1 MSFKIC
7 NLASGSGG
15 NCTYIE
21 TENSAILVDCG
32 LGPRQLKWRLES
44 REIRAEKIRA
54 IFVTHEHLDHI
65 GGAYKFAEKH
75 KIPVYLT
82 EGSWRGAT
90 KTSKGGAQSIWIK
103 PEEKIAIDGLAVT
116 PFAISHDTHEPVAY
130 RVESDEKSAIILTD
144 TGTMDQMDFQ
154 NFSDLDFLLIEA
166 NHDEIML
173 QNGPYHDFLKRRVL
187 GDLGHLS
194 NRQAGSWIQRILGA
208 NKNLKQIVLGHLS
221 EKNNTPEAAVET
233 VSGFVEPIRSVPIAV
248 ANQHEASDFYS
259 V

>member
-7 NLASGSGG
+7 NLSSGSGG

-75 KIPVYLT
+75 KIPVCLT
-82 EGSWRGAT
+82 EGSWRSAT
-90 KTSKGGAQSIWIK
+90 KTRKGGAESTWIK
-103 PEEKIAIDGLAVT
+103 PEEKISVDGLTIT
-116 PFAISHDTHEPVAY
+116 PFSVSHDTHEPVAY
-130 RVESDEKSAIILTD
+130 RIESDRKSAIILTD
-144 TGTMDQMDFQ
+144 TGTTNQMDLQ
-154 NFSDLDFLLIEA
+154 NFADLDFLLIEA
-166 NHDEIML
+166 NYDETML
-173 QNGPYHDFLKRRVL
+173 QNGQYHDFLKRRVS

-194 NRQAGSWIQRILGA
+194 NHQAGTWLQRILRK
-208 NKNLKQIVLGHLS
+208 NKSLKQIMLGHLS
-221 EKNNTPEAAVET
+221 EKNNTPTAAMET
-233 VSGFVEPIRSVPIAV
+233 VSDLVNPVRHVPIAI
-248 ANQHEASDFYS
+248 ANQHKASDFYD